1 MNCDWCGRELTENAP
16 GVDLSE
22 APFWERTDID
32 PGSNPFAT
40 ITLRLCSDECARN
53 RLLEMYTTDVGL
65 WAQNNFGDEQP
76 AAYCLLGA
84 AEEIG
89 EVASCHGG
97 SGRLGAMLDLIDI
110 VGRLCHSELKR
121 AQGIRLD
128 EHGVSAGYERELIGA
143 IIQLLNEFEP
153 EGDLG
158 TVTEPIADPEQI
170 ADGVGDTTV
179 YFADYMHRLDMPINL
194 GDAVSEAW
202 DDEVSQREWDADVTV
217 NDP

>member
-1 MNCDWCGRELTENAP
+1 MNCGWCGNELMENRP
-16 GVDLSE
+16 GVDISE
-22 APFWERTDID
+22 APFWQRTTADRNA
-32 PGSNPFAT
+32 NPVST
-40 ITLRLCSDECARN
+40 SMSYYCSDECARN
-53 RLLEMYTTDVGL
+53 ALLAMYTTDVGS
-65 WAQNNFGDEQP
+65 WAEANFGAAQP

-89 EVASCHGG
+89 EVTSCHGG

-128 EHGVSAGYERELIGA
+128 EHSVGPDYERELIAA
-143 IIQLLNEFEP
+143 IQMLLDDFDP

-158 TVTEPIADPEQI
+158 TVTEPIAEPEQI
-170 ADGVGDTTV
+170 ADGVGDTSV
-179 YFADYMHRLDMPINL
+179 YLADYMSRLDMNINL
-194 GDAVSEAW
+194 GDAVSIAW

-217 NDP
+217 ND